1 MCLTCWTELESHGLR
16 PYHFQVP
23 DDNEEVTTKDII
35 DEEVRKQEESMF
47 NDTVREAGETVP
59 EQDDYGFNM
68 DEVDYNEGE
77 DEEMDQ
83 EEETQQDDEIVEE
96 DEDDDMNVEVE
107 KEPEEK
113 LPAWAQNLT
122 PGGKGLPG
130 NGLVNNDVS
139 EAAAYLYDNIIVS
152 KLISMF
158 KYYYEQRVVMT
169 PQRYYTL
176 MAEEKKLRMDLDAFC
191 KYLGE
196 DSEGNLKRPTEEDL
210 DQLFQEKAKKTN
222 WSSGELLYAGR
233 PRNMMMPVIR
243 ILEFYEKMMEFLVCA
258 NYTPERLGFLIPM
271 TKAHEDQQAK
281 QEMRVTIS
289 NFLRRL
295 MKGAF
300 PDKESYS
307 YFRSS
312 SQGFH
317 GCIELPAFSV
327 YLTLREKEQKIE
339 LLVAA
344 QQCGIPLP
352 QCFTNKMAYAI
363 KFAEDEANRGHDS
376 MKKNMTPN
384 LGDEIVKEVF
394 KTIGDNVGARQAAED
409 SKQRAKAQPQQGQDE
424 PGAASSSSTSAPKAK
439 AKAMPKSYGPSKA
452 SPAKPP
458 PPKAAPKRSASG
470 WEPTSGT
477 PSWKRVRRDD
487 ENK

>member
-1 MCLTCWTELESHGLR
+1 MG
-16 PYHFQVP
+16 
-23 DDNEEVTTKDII
+23 
-35 DEEVRKQEESMF
+35 
-47 NDTVREAGETVP
+47 
-59 EQDDYGFNM
+59 
-68 DEVDYNEGE
+68 
-77 DEEMDQ
+77 Q
-83 EEETQQDDEIVEE
+83 EEETQADDEIIEEE
-96 DEDDDMNVEVE
+96 DDDDMNVEDE
-107 KEPEEK
+107 KEQEKK

-130 NGLVNNDVS
+130 HGLVNNDVS
-139 EAAAYLYDNIIVS
+139 EAAAHLYDNIVIS

-158 KYYYEQRVVMT
+158 KYYYEQRIVMT
-169 PQRYYTL
+169 PEKYYAL
-176 MAEEKKLRMDLDAFC
+176 MADEKKFRLDLDAFC
-191 KYLGE
+191 QYLGE
-196 DSEGNLKRPTEEDL
+196 DQEGNLKRPTEENL

-222 WSSGELLYAGR
+222 WSEGELLYAGR

-243 ILEFYEKMMEFLVCA
+243 ILEIYEKMMEFLVCA
-258 NYTPERLGFLIPM
+258 DYTPEKLGFLIPM
-271 TKAHEDQQAK
+271 TKMHEDKQAK

-327 YLTLREKEQKIE
+327 YLTLREKEQKME
-339 LLVAA
+339 LLLAA

-352 QCFTNKMAYAI
+352 RNFTNKMAYAI
-363 KFAEDEANRGHDS
+363 KFAEAEATRGHDS
-376 MKKNMTPN
+376 MKKKMAPN
-384 LGDEIVKEVF
+384 LGDEVVQEVF
-394 KTIGDNVGARQAAED
+394 KTIGDSAGARQAAED
-409 SKQRAKAQPQQGQDE
+409 SKQRAKAQPSQGPNE
-424 PGAASSSSTSAPKAK
+424 PGSASSSSTSAPKAK
-439 AKAMPKSYGPSKA
+439 PMPKSYGPSKA

-458 PPKAAPKRSASG
+458 PPKAAPKRAASG
-470 WEPTSGT
+470 WEQTTST
-477 PSWKRVRRDD
+477 PSWKKVKRGD